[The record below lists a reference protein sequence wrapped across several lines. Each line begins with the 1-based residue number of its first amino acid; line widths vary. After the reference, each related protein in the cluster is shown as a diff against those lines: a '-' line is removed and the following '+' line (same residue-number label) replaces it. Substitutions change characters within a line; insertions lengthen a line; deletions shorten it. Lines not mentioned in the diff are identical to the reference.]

1 MGIKT
6 TVAQVAAV
14 GGSLYDQPDN
24 ILVAERV
31 SPFAKGR
38 GRGNLY
44 ILVELSGPE
53 LGREIVTRQ
62 MVQRM
67 RQAYYGWKG
76 SVTAGLRQAILD
88 ANELLLEENR
98 NSLPGERRMGG
109 VSCGVLRDDDLFLA
123 QAGPTAIYLRR
134 EGEVSRFPDRSPWL
148 DGFPPEEMDAS
159 ALGERREL
167 NVDLFHSQISTGDTL
182 LLVNSEVAKEIHPES
197 RPEVLAQTPV
207 NAVVEKLFAVGG
219 RREFS
224 ALAVRIGEEVAGTV
238 QVQPPIQARREPAPF
253 RKVAAPPIALQEP
266 SPEDRPVVVEQ
277 VERIPVRA
285 PRAPAEPA
293 TAAGRPEEQWL
304 EDELEEV
311 EPAWKQF
318 PEQVAQFQIGA
329 RLRATVQAVT
339 GVLAGLWLGL
349 LSLLK
354 RLVPERSRSQPRE
367 EGRSTVVGRTSMQRS
382 PRQSARTAAGTRSD
396 PLQKL
401 LAGVAIAI
409 PVIVAIIVLVS
420 WVQRGQA
427 QRVEVDTLWGQA
439 NSHWQQAQT
448 VTDLNAARTYLEE
461 ANRQLDLL
469 IESKPDHTEAIDLQ
483 KKVQSRLDV
492 INQVKRITWVGV
504 LNTYP
509 ADADL
514 SRVVIQGAHIFVMD
528 RGNGKVYHHKLDEQL
543 QNALDPAS
551 TGTVLV
557 STGDHIGSVLVG
569 DLMDMV
575 WMPVGP
581 GRQKASLL
589 ILESGGALLDYDPA
603 TGQMLPL
610 RVADSE
616 MWQYPKLVG
625 SHSGRFYLLDSS
637 ANKIWRYDPTSEGYT
652 NSPEDWL
659 KTEADLAGVVD
670 MAIGD
675 SIYLLYADGGMRAFQ
690 TGNAEPFDISGWDT
704 PPSNPSAIFTRP
716 PDETRWLYVADRGN
730 DRIVQSSKEG
740 QMKQQYR
747 LADNQA
753 TENGDALARATS
765 LFVDEI
771 VGHAYLLSGQ
781 KLYLL
786 VLPLSN

>member
-1 MGIKT
+1 MGVKT
-6 TVAQVAAV
+6 TVAQVAVV
-14 GGSLYDQPDN
+14 GGGLYNQPDN

-31 SPFAKGR
+31 SPFGKGR

-44 ILVELSGPE
+44 ILVELSGPD
-53 LGREIVTRQ
+53 LGREVVARQ
-62 MVQRM
+62 IVQRM
-67 RQAYYGWKG
+67 RQAYYGWRG
-76 SVTAGLRQAILD
+76 SVTAGLRQAILG

-109 VSCGVLRDDDLFLA
+109 VSCAVLRDDDLFMA

-134 EGEVSRFPDRSPWL
+134 EREVSRFPDRSPWL

-167 NVDLFHSQISTGDTL
+167 NVDLFHSQIGTGDTL

-207 NAVVEKLFAVGG
+207 SAVVEKLYAVGG

-224 ALAVRIGEEVAGTV
+224 ALAVRIGEEAAETV
-238 QVQPPIQARREPAPF
+238 QVQPPVQVQREPAPF
-253 RKVAAPPIALQEP
+253 RKVAAPPIALQGP
-266 SPEDRPVVVEQ
+266 SPEDVAAVGEQ
-277 VERIPVRA
+277 VERTRVRT
-285 PRAPAEPA
+285 PRAPVE
-293 TAAGRPEEQWL
+293 AAAVVGKPEERWPDDQM
-304 EDELEEV
+304 EEV
-311 EPAWKQF
+311 EPGWKQL
-318 PEQVAQFQIGA
+318 PERVTQFQIGA
-329 RLRATVQAVT
+329 RLGAMAQAVT
-339 GVLAGLWLGL
+339 AALAGLWLGL
-349 LSLLK
+349 LSLFK

-367 EGRSTVVGRTSMQRS
+367 EGRSTVVGRTSMKRS
-382 PRQSARTAAGTRSD
+382 QRQSARTAASMRSD

-420 WVQRGQA
+420 WAQRGQA
-427 QRVEVDTLWGQA
+427 QRVEVETLWSQA

-448 VTDLNAARTYLEE
+448 VTDLKAARTYLEE
-461 ANRQLDLL
+461 ADRQLGLL
-469 IESKPDHTEAIDLQ
+469 IESKPDHTEAIELQ

-492 INQVKRITWVGV
+492 INQVKRISWVGV

-528 RGNGKVYHHKLDEQL
+528 RRNGKVYHHKLDEQL
-543 QNALDPAS
+543 QNALDPTTA
-551 TGTVLV
+551 GTVLV
-557 STGDHIGSVLVG
+557 NTGDHIGSVLVG
-569 DLMDMV
+569 DLVDMV

-603 TGQMLPL
+603 TGQLLPL
-610 RVADSE
+610 RVAGSE

-659 KTEADLAGVVD
+659 KAETDLAGVVD

-675 SIYLLYADGGMRAFQ
+675 SIYLLYVDGGMRAFK
-690 TGNAEPFDISGWDT
+690 TGNPEPFDISGWDT

-716 PDETRWLYVADRGN
+716 PEETRWLYVADRGN
-730 DRIVQSSKEG
+730 ERIVQSSKDG

-753 TENGDALARATS
+753 TENGDALAGATS